1 MVLIALLVAL
11 FVVFFFIKHHTG
23 PAHLATIAGLS
34 VYEMFG
40 VSFAGW
46 IHNLLSGFPVEV
58 IQSAIYVAL
67 ILVFPLLLYIQSSRG
82 GLFGILRVIEA
93 AIFAI
98 LLTALLSG
106 TVAKYLSF
114 DTIAVQISSFINS
127 IKGPLVLVGVLTA
140 YFDIMMYHN
149 RS

>member
-1 MVLIALLVAL
+1 MILIALLIAL
-11 FVVFFFIKHHTG
+11 FVIFFFIKHHTG

-46 IHNLLSGFPVEV
+46 IHHLLSGIPIEG
-58 IQSAIYVAL
+58 IQSGVYIVL

-82 GLFGILRVIEA
+82 GLFGILRIAEA
-93 AIFAI
+93 AIFAV
-98 LLTALLSG
+98 LLTALLSD

-114 DTIAVQISSFINS
+114 DTIAIQISSFINS
-127 IKGPLVLVGVLTA
+127 IKGPLVLAGVLVA
-140 YFDIMMYHN
+140 YFDIMMYHK
-149 RS
+149 